1 MELGSNV
8 STLSPEALQ
17 AGILQAVDQH
27 DRAGRLGIDNSA
39 RKSGSEVESAR
50 LPGNPTRGCSL
61 KPAQRQMVQQ
71 AWDKHR
77 RDQLLIS
84 CTPASLREASA
95 AEHMTQY
102 KL

>member
-27 DRAGRLGIDNSA
+27 DRAGRLGIDKA
-39 RKSGSEVESAR
+39 RKSGSGVESAR
-50 LPGNPTRGCSL
+50 LPGNLTRGCSL